1 MSFFG
6 GIARRVAGAL
16 PPGRVLLRGRGAPA
30 TAVAITFDDG
40 PHREHTPLIL
50 DALDRAGVKA
60 TFFVQGNQ
68 AAALPELVREV
79 HRRGHQIGNH
89 AYTHAS
95 VRRIGSI
102 LHVAEVHR
110 TQRLL
115 EDITGERLGR
125 CYRPPFGDWS
135 LLEFG
140 WLTMR
145 HYQFVF
151 WSMDSDDSGIRDP
164 EGLVA
169 HVMAKQPSA
178 GEILLFHEDYAHT
191 VAALPDILAQLSLQ
205 GMTFERV
212 RDLQGAAK

>member
-1 MSFFG
+1 MSLVG
-6 GIARRVAGAL
+6 GVARRIAGAL
-16 PPGRVLLRGRGAPA
+16 PSRRVLLRGRGAPD

-50 DALDRAGVKA
+50 DALDQAGAKA
-60 TFFVQGNQ
+60 TFFLQGNQ
-68 AAALPELVREV
+68 VAALPELVREI
-79 HRRGHQIGNH
+79 HRRGHQLGNH

-102 LHVAEVHR
+102 LHVAEVHK

-115 EDITGERLGR
+115 EDITGAQLAR

-145 HYQFVF
+145 RYQFVF
-151 WSMDSDDSGIRDP
+151 WSMDSDDSEVKDP
-164 EGLVA
+164 DGLVA
-169 HVMAKQPSA
+169 HVLGKRPSA
-178 GEILLFHEDYAHT
+178 GEIMLFHEDYAHT
-191 VAALPDILAQLSLQ
+191 VAALPQVLAALTGRGL
-205 GMTFERV
+205 TFARV
-212 RDLQGAAK
+212 GDLQGPAK